1 MRYLLFFFILFNSCV
16 NNTDKQTIL
25 RGDIYGTTY
34 SIVYF
39 SKVDLPLKVK
49 IDSIFNSIDM
59 SMSTYNSNSLITKI
73 NNNKE
78 VLLDDHFKYVFNT
91 SKKIYYETS
100 GDFDPSIGPL
110 VNSLDFGPK
119 TNNISTDSLMKLV
132 GLDKFKIFE
141 NKLRRPLNSFLDF
154 NAIAKG
160 YSVDV
165 ISEFLLFNNVA
176 NFLVEVGGEIR
187 SSGMNLADDRNWRVG
202 LDTPTF
208 DGSQNE
214 IYKAFN
220 LIDKSMATSGV
231 YRKFKIDSLGNKYA
245 HIIDPKTGYSSKT
258 NILSITVIA
267 DSCIEAD
274 AYATA
279 FHLMTLDE
287 INLFVQ
293 KNNKISVFV
302 IFKDNNNKIQDLSL
316 NNFPS
321 IECILE

>member
-1 MRYLLFFFILFNSCV
+1 MRYLLFFFIFFNSCV
-16 NNTDKQTIL
+16 NNIDKQTIL

-39 SKVDLPLKVK
+39 SKVDLQLKVK

-59 SMSTYNSNSLITKI
+59 SMSTYNSKSLITKI

-91 SKKIYYETS
+91 SKKIYYETG

-132 GLDKFKIFE
+132 GLDKFKIFQ
-141 NKLRRPLNSFLDF
+141 NKLQRPLNSFLDF

-160 YSVDV
+160 YSVDM
-165 ISEFLLFNNVA
+165 ISEFLTFNNIT

-187 SSGMNLADDRNWRVG
+187 SSGLNLADDRNWRVG

-208 DGSQNE
+208 DGLQNE

-267 DSCIEAD
+267 DNCIEAD

-279 FHLMTLDE
+279 LHLMTLDE

-293 KNNKISVFV
+293 ENDKISVFI
-302 IFKDNNNKIQDLSL
+302 IFKDENNKIQDLSL

-321 IECILE
+321 I

>member
-1 MRYLLFFFILFNSCV
+1 MRNLLFFFILFNSCV

-73 NNNKE
+73 NNNIE

-141 NKLRRPLNSFLDF
+141 NKLHRPLNSFLDF

-160 YSVDV
+160 YSVDM

-220 LIDKSMATSGV
+220 LINKSMATSGV

-267 DSCIEAD
+267 DNCIEAD

-279 FHLMTLDE
+279 LHLMTLDE

-302 IFKDNNNKIQDLSL
+302 IFKDENNKTQDLSL

-321 IECILE
+321 I

>member
-78 VLLDDHFKYVFNT
+78 VLLDVHFKYVFNT

-119 TNNISTDSLMKLV
+119 TNDISTDSLMKLV

-141 NKLRRPLNSFLDF
+141 NKLHRPLNSFLDF

-160 YSVDV
+160 YSVDM

-220 LIDKSMATSGV
+220 LINKSMATSGV

-267 DSCIEAD
+267 DNCIEAD

-279 FHLMTLDE
+279 LHLMTLDE

-302 IFKDNNNKIQDLSL
+302 IFKDENNKIQDLSL

-321 IECILE
+321 I

>member
-39 SKVDLPLKVK
+39 SKVDLQLKVK

-141 NKLRRPLNSFLDF
+141 NKLHRPLNSFLDF

-160 YSVDV
+160 YSVDM

-267 DSCIEAD
+267 DNCIEAD

-279 FHLMTLDE
+279 LHLMTLDE

-293 KNNKISVFV
+293 KNNKISVFI
-302 IFKDNNNKIQDLSL
+302 IFKDENNKIQDLSL

-321 IECILE
+321 I

>member
-1 MRYLLFFFILFNSCV
+1 MRYLLIFLFLFNSCV

-110 VNSLDFGPK
+110 VNSLDFGPT

-141 NKLRRPLNSFLDF
+141 NKLHRPLNSFLDF

-160 YSVDV
+160 YSVDM

-267 DSCIEAD
+267 DNCIEAD

-279 FHLMTLDE
+279 LHLMTLDE

-302 IFKDNNNKIQDLSL
+302 IFKDENNKIQDLSL

-321 IECILE
+321 I

>member
-1 MRYLLFFFILFNSCV
+1 MRYLLIFLFLFNSCV

-141 NKLRRPLNSFLDF
+141 NKLHRPLNSFLDF

-160 YSVDV
+160 YSVDM

-267 DSCIEAD
+267 DNCIEAD

-279 FHLMTLDE
+279 LHLMTLDE

-302 IFKDNNNKIQDLSL
+302 IFKDENNKIQDLSL

-321 IECILE
+321 I

>member
-1 MRYLLFFFILFNSCV
+1 MRYLLFFFIFFYSCV
-16 NNTDKQTIL
+16 NNIDKQTIL

-39 SKVDLPLKVK
+39 SKVDLQLKVK

-59 SMSTYNSNSLITKI
+59 SMSTYNSNSLVTKI

-91 SKKIYYETS
+91 SKKIYYETG

-132 GLDKFKIFE
+132 GLDKFKIFQ
-141 NKLRRPLNSFLDF
+141 NKLQRPLNSFLDF

-160 YSVDV
+160 YSVDM
-165 ISEFLLFNNVA
+165 ISEFLTFNNIT

-187 SSGMNLADDRNWRVG
+187 SSGLNLADDRNWRVG

-208 DGSQNE
+208 DGLQNE

-267 DSCIEAD
+267 DNCIEAD

-279 FHLMTLDE
+279 LHLMTLDE

-293 KNNKISVFV
+293 ENDKISVFI
-302 IFKDNNNKIQDLSL
+302 IFKDENNKIQDLSL

-321 IECILE
+321 I

>member
-1 MRYLLFFFILFNSCV
+1 MRYLLFFFIFFNSCV
-16 NNTDKQTIL
+16 NNIDKKTIL

-39 SKVDLPLKVK
+39 SKVDLQLKVK

-110 VNSLDFGPK
+110 VNSLDFGPQ

-132 GLDKFKIFE
+132 GLDKFKIFQ
-141 NKLRRPLNSFLDF
+141 NKLQRPLNSFLDF

-160 YSVDV
+160 YSVDM
-165 ISEFLLFNNVA
+165 ISEFLIFNNIT

-187 SSGMNLADDRNWRVG
+187 SSGLNLADDRNWRVG

-208 DGSQNE
+208 DGLQNE

-267 DSCIEAD
+267 DNCIEAD

-279 FHLMTLDE
+279 LHLMTLDE

-293 KNNKISVFV
+293 ENDKISVFI
-302 IFKDNNNKIQDLSL
+302 IFKDENNKIQDLSL

-321 IECILE
+321 I

>member
-141 NKLRRPLNSFLDF
+141 NKLHRPLNSFLDF

-160 YSVDV
+160 YSVDM

-267 DSCIEAD
+267 DNCIEAD

-279 FHLMTLDE
+279 LHLMTLDE

-302 IFKDNNNKIQDLSL
+302 IFKDENNKTQDLSL

-321 IECILE
+321 I

>member
-39 SKVDLPLKVK
+39 SKVDLQLKVK

-119 TNNISTDSLMKLV
+119 TNDISTDSLMKLV

-160 YSVDV
+160 YSVDM

-267 DSCIEAD
+267 DNCIEAD

-279 FHLMTLDE
+279 LHLMTLDE

-302 IFKDNNNKIQDLSL
+302 IFKDENNKIQDLSL

-321 IECILE
+321 I

>member
-1 MRYLLFFFILFNSCV
+1 MRYLLFFFIFFNSCV
-16 NNTDKQTIL
+16 NNIDKQTIL

-34 SIVYF
+34 SVVYF
-39 SKVDLPLKVK
+39 SKVDLQLKVK

-59 SMSTYNSNSLITKI
+59 SMSTYNSKSLITKI

-91 SKKIYYETS
+91 SKKIYYETG

-132 GLDKFKIFE
+132 GLDKFKIFQ
-141 NKLRRPLNSFLDF
+141 NKLQRPLNSFLDF

-160 YSVDV
+160 YSVDM
-165 ISEFLLFNNVA
+165 ISEFLTFNNIT

-187 SSGMNLADDRNWRVG
+187 SSGLNLADDRNWRVG

-208 DGSQNE
+208 DGLQNE

-267 DSCIEAD
+267 DNCIEAD

-279 FHLMTLDE
+279 LHLMTLDE

-293 KNNKISVFV
+293 ENDKISVFI
-302 IFKDNNNKIQDLSL
+302 IFKDENNKIQDLSL

-321 IECILE
+321 I

>member
-1 MRYLLFFFILFNSCV
+1 MRYLLFFFIFFNSCV
-16 NNTDKQTIL
+16 NNIDKQTIL

-39 SKVDLPLKVK
+39 SKVDLQLKVK

-59 SMSTYNSNSLITKI
+59 SMSTYNSKSLITKI

-91 SKKIYYETS
+91 SKKIYYETG

-132 GLDKFKIFE
+132 GLDKFKIFQ
-141 NKLRRPLNSFLDF
+141 NKLQRPLNSFLDF

-165 ISEFLLFNNVA
+165 ISEFLTFNNIT

-187 SSGMNLADDRNWRVG
+187 SSGLNLADDRNWRVG

-208 DGSQNE
+208 DGLQNE

-267 DSCIEAD
+267 DNCIEAD

-279 FHLMTLDE
+279 LHLMTLDE

-293 KNNKISVFV
+293 ENDKISVFI
-302 IFKDNNNKIQDLSL
+302 IFKDENNKIQDLSL

-321 IECILE
+321 I

>member
-1 MRYLLFFFILFNSCV
+1 MRYLLFFFIFFYSCV
-16 NNTDKQTIL
+16 NNIDKQTIL

-39 SKVDLPLKVK
+39 SKVDLQLKVK

-59 SMSTYNSNSLITKI
+59 SMSTYNSKSLITKI

-100 GDFDPSIGPL
+100 GDFDPSICPL
-110 VNSLDFGPK
+110 VNSLDFGPQ

-132 GLDKFKIFE
+132 GLDKFKIFQ
-141 NKLRRPLNSFLDF
+141 NKLQRPLNSFLDF

-160 YSVDV
+160 YSVDM
-165 ISEFLLFNNVA
+165 ISEFLTFNNIT

-187 SSGMNLADDRNWRVG
+187 SSGLNLADDRNWRVG

-208 DGSQNE
+208 DGLQNE

-267 DSCIEAD
+267 DNCIEAD

-279 FHLMTLDE
+279 LHLMTLDE

-293 KNNKISVFV
+293 ENDKISVFI
-302 IFKDNNNKIQDLSL
+302 IFKDENNKIQDLSL

-321 IECILE
+321 I

>member
-1 MRYLLFFFILFNSCV
+1 MRYLLIFLFLFNSCV

-39 SKVDLPLKVK
+39 SKIDLQLKVK

-78 VLLDDHFKYVFNT
+78 VLLDDHFKYIFNT

-160 YSVDV
+160 YSVDM

-267 DSCIEAD
+267 DNCIEAD

-279 FHLMTLDE
+279 LHLMTLDE

-302 IFKDNNNKIQDLSL
+302 IFKDENNKIQDLSL

-321 IECILE
+321 I

>member
-1 MRYLLFFFILFNSCV
+1 MRYLLFFFIFFNSCV
-16 NNTDKQTIL
+16 NNIDKQTIL

-39 SKVDLPLKVK
+39 SKVDLQLKVK

-59 SMSTYNSNSLITKI
+59 SMSTYNSKSLITKI

-91 SKKIYYETS
+91 SKKIYYETG

-110 VNSLDFGPK
+110 VNSLDFGPQ

-132 GLDKFKIFE
+132 GLDKFKIFQ
-141 NKLRRPLNSFLDF
+141 NKLQRPLNSFLDF

-160 YSVDV
+160 YSVDM
-165 ISEFLLFNNVA
+165 ISEFLTFNNIT

-187 SSGMNLADDRNWRVG
+187 SSGLNLADDRNWRVG

-208 DGSQNE
+208 DGLQNE

-267 DSCIEAD
+267 DNCIEAD

-279 FHLMTLDE
+279 LHLMTLDE

-293 KNNKISVFV
+293 ENDKISVFI
-302 IFKDNNNKIQDLSL
+302 IFKDENNKIQDLSL

-321 IECILE
+321 I

>member
-39 SKVDLPLKVK
+39 SKIDLQLKVK

-78 VLLDDHFKYVFNT
+78 VLLDDHFKYIFNT

-160 YSVDV
+160 YSVDM

-267 DSCIEAD
+267 DNCIEAD

-279 FHLMTLDE
+279 LHLMTLDE

-302 IFKDNNNKIQDLSL
+302 IFKDENNKIQDLSL

-321 IECILE
+321 I